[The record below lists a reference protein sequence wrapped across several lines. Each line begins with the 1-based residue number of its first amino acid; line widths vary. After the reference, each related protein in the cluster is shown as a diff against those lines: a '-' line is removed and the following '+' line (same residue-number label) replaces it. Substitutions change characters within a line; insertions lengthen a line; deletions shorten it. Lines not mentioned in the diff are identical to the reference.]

1 MSKMIA
7 AVITAIACAGLFV
20 TFVPGFAPEVA
31 VGATPSVE
39 RSVVH
44 SAPRSAMVSTAVVQV
59 VPTVSDIHTVADIRR
74 AVEENLRNRSGN
86 SKVVCEQSWPYYEQS
101 CLRDGGAV
109 DGKSRVVRVVAT
121 DHRR

>member
-7 AVITAIACAGLFV
+7 AVITAIACAGLIV

-31 VGATPSVE
+31 AGATRSVE
-39 RSVVH
+39 HR
-44 SAPRSAMVSTAVVQV
+44 APRSAMVSTAAVQV
-59 VPTVSDIHTVADIRR
+59 VPTASDIHTVTDIRR

-101 CLRDGGAV
+101 CLRDSGAV
-109 DGKSRVVRVVAT
+109 DGKPRVVRVVAT
-121 DHRR
+121 DRRR